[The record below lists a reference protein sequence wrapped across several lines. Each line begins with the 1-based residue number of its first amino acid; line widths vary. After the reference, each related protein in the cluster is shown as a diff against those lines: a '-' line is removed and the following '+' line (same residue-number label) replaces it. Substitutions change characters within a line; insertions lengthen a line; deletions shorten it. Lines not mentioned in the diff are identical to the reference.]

1 MQQGRADYHILY
13 VPPELSA
20 EWLLVAARRY
30 WLTFRPIVLS
40 APDLLALLPARATLN
55 LTVIARRDF
64 AAALLDDLGK
74 RVPRAR
80 LDPLVYDS
88 YHELQMTLDGRAA
101 LRQRFGVPE

>member
-1 MQQGRADYHILY
+1 MQSRSSYHILY

-30 WLTFRPIVLS
+30 WQEFRPIVLS
-40 APDLLALLPARATLN
+40 APELLTLLPGRAALN
-55 LTVIARRDF
+55 VTVIARRDF
-64 AAALLDDLGK
+64 ATALLDDLRR

-80 LDPLVYDS
+80 FDPLVYDT

-101 LRQRFGVPE
+101 LRQRFGTPE

>member
-1 MQQGRADYHILY
+1 MQERTAYHVLY

-30 WLTFRPIVLS
+30 WYEFRPIVLS
-40 APDLLALLPARATLN
+40 APELLTLMPIRAALN

-64 AAALLDDLGK
+64 AAALLDDLRK

-80 LDPLVYDS
+80 FDPLVYDT